1 MYFLLVSLSLP
12 LYMSKGCLTLKIIAV
27 LLRLLRWSEVG
38 LVCSS
43 FRSRVPSSS
52 SPSRLRL
59 MPNASKL
66 FAPIVRGRAQYC
78 VANVPSKCP
87 TVHRHLGSFFVGY
100 SPHERTPWQCF
111 RFRGPQAAMACHV
124 LVLGM
129 GMGMSQG
136 PAFASSL
143 LSYLIYEFYCGSH
156 FLCTPQCS
164 ALALHVLSL

>member
-1 MYFLLVSLSLP
+1 M
-12 LYMSKGCLTLKIIAV
+12 KIIAV

-38 LVCSS
+38 LVCISVELCLVASS
-43 FRSRVPSSS
+43 VFAFVFR
-52 SPSRLRL
+52 LL
-59 MPNASKL
+59 PNASKL

-78 VANVPSKCP
+78 VANVPSNFP
-87 TVHRHLGSFFVGY
+87 TVHGHLGSFFALA
-100 SPHERTPWQCF
+100 TPRMNARHGSAFVFVVHKQ
-111 RFRGPQAAMACHV
+111 PSHAMPCLLV

-164 ALALHVLSL
+164 ALALHVLSLQRTECVCCAALK

>member
-1 MYFLLVSLSLP
+1 M
-12 LYMSKGCLTLKIIAV
+12 KIIAV

-38 LVCSS
+38 LVCISVELCL
-43 FRSRVPSSS
+43 VPSSVFAFVF
-52 SPSRLRL
+52 RL

-78 VANVPSKCP
+78 VANVPSNFP
-87 TVHRHLGSFFVGY
+87 TVHGHLGSFFVGY
-100 SPHERTPWQCF
+100 SPHERTPCH
-111 RFRGPQAAMACHV
+111 AMPCLLV
-124 LVLGM
+124 LVLGMGMGM

-164 ALALHVLSL
+164 ALALHVLSLQRTECVCCAALK